1 MKTSL
6 LHELLLQT
14 HIFDYR
20 EALEKEE
27 NDDISKWLKQ
37 SEETLKKNLNAE
49 QLKLVEDLRYHLAS
63 REEYIDNQVE
73 IKLLNLGIKI
83 GMQLQKAF
91 DEEEENART

>member
-6 LHELLLQT
+6 LHELLSQT

-20 EALEKEE
+20 GKLENEK
-27 NDDISKWLKQ
+27 DDNLSIWLKQ
-37 SEETLKKNLNAE
+37 SEEALEKNLNAE
-49 QLKLVEDLRYHLAS
+49 QLKLVEDLRYQLAS

-83 GMQLQKAF
+83 GMELQKAF
-91 DEEEENART
+91 DEEEENSRT